1 MNRQWRIARYPRTD
15 ELIGPAHF
23 AWAEQAVPVPADGE
37 FLVRTLCLAPGPAQR
52 GYLSPGHTSFYSTV
66 PVGEVMRGRGVGEVV
81 ASRHPD
87 YAPGDIFIGSLGWQ
101 DYSVQQPRGAQFVFS
116 NRKIAA
122 PLRPLPTT
130 TLGMLGQAGTTA
142 WFGLHEAGGLRPGDN
157 VLVSAA
163 AGGVG
168 SMAGQIARLTGAART
183 VGIAGTAGKC
193 EWLCKA
199 LGFDAAINY
208 RTDDLAARLREL
220 FPGGIDLF
228 FDNVG
233 GEILDLALANLAR
246 GARVAVC
253 GYIAS
258 DYAEH
263 KSGPVN
269 YRHLVY
275 QRARMQ
281 GFVVFDYWQRF
292 AEAEAAL
299 TAWYRAGQLHDCE
312 DLDEGLER
320 MPDSLRSLFTG
331 RNRGVRLC
339 RVAPDPAHLPKLT
352 QNLASA

>member
-1 MNRQWRIARYPRTD
+1 MNRQWRVARYPRTD
-15 ELIGPAHF
+15 EPIGPAHF
-23 AWAEQAVPVPADGE
+23 DWVEQPVPEPADGE

-52 GYLSPGHTSFYSTV
+52 GYLSPGHADFYGTV
-66 PVGEVMRGRGVGEVV
+66 PVGEVMRGRGVAEVV
-81 ASRHPD
+81 TSRHPD
-87 YAPGDIFIGSLGWQ
+87 YAAGDIFVGSLGWQ
-101 DYSVQQPRGAQFVFS
+101 DYSVQRPRGAEFVFS

-122 PLRPLPTT
+122 PSRPLPTT

-142 WFGLHEAGGLRPGDN
+142 WFGLHEAGGLRVGDN

-168 SMAGQIARLTGAART
+168 SMAGQIARLKGAGRT
-183 VGIAGTAGKC
+183 VGIAGTAAKC
-193 EWLCKA
+193 EWLCKV

-208 RTDDLAARLREL
+208 RSDDLAARLREL

-233 GEILDLALANLAR
+233 GEILNQALANLAR

-258 DYAEH
+258 DYAGH
-263 KSGPVN
+263 KSGPAN
-269 YRHLVY
+269 YHHLVY

-292 AEAEAAL
+292 AEAETAL
-299 TAWYRAGQLHDCE
+299 MAWYRAGRLSDCE
-312 DLDEGLER
+312 DMDEGLER
-320 MPDSLRSLFTG
+320 MPESLGSLFSG
-331 RNRGVRLC
+331 GNRGIRLC
-339 RVAPDPAHLPKLT
+339 RVAADPAHLPLLAR
-352 QNLASA
+352 NLASP